1 MNTTTDNDT
10 TISPAPTDTLQPW
23 LSAAYSRPTSIISK
37 YNNIIFTP
45 QGESRVAQIAGWIVG
60 LVHGGQRELAAKI
73 AADITRQFEYL
84 NTYGGEAEGFTFS
97 DGSPVTKLRRYMV
110 QLGDDGTFGGFTV
123 GWYRV
128 VTMTDTQSIPPGR
141 LLQSS
146 WGGTFDTTRWNITTD
161 PDLRES
167 QMFRYQYSMNGGLLY
182 HGPGGGET
190 FSVTIGDVRFWSI
203 HT

>member
-10 TISPAPTDTLQPW
+10 PISPAPVDNLKPW
-23 LSAAYSRPTSIISK
+23 LSAAYGRPGTITSK
-37 YNNIIFTP
+37 YHNIIFTP
-45 QGESRVAQIAGWIVG
+45 EGASRVAQIAGWIVG
-60 LVHGGQRELAAKI
+60 LVHGGQRELASKI

-84 NTYGGEAEGFTFS
+84 NTYGGEVEGLSFA
-97 DGSPVTKLRRYMV
+97 DGSPVIKLRRYMV

-123 GWYRV
+123 GWYGV
-128 VTMTDTQSIPPGR
+128 VPMSEAQTIPSGH

-146 WGGTFDTTRWNITTD
+146 WGGTFDTRRWNISDD
-161 PDLRES
+161 PEMRES
-167 QMFRYQYSMNGGLLY
+167 QMFQYRYSFNGGLLY

-190 FSVTIGDVRFWSI
+190 FAVTIGDVRFWSI